1 MRANDLGI
9 KDSGRVRTMVARWV
23 ITGDMILES
32 AAHFGGPATPSSDM
46 AVLRDPK
53 EGVPLLPG
61 TSIAGALRSY
71 LANYL
76 GGYGS
81 VKHPLEDSKVS
92 TLFGTPRA
100 DESGPQSPLIVFDSL
115 GKLPDGLSI
124 EIRDG
129 VSIAPEHGTAETG
142 KKFDME
148 VLPAGTIFPLRF
160 ELIVEG
166 LDKEPDLLS
175 LLVAALSGLTKGE
188 ISLGARRSRGL
199 GAVCIHKWKALRHDL
214 TSQEGWLD
222 WLLSDAQ
229 HPIPDDTPSLPS
241 VREACIKAY
250 PGPLTFVNFEDE
262 RNRIVAV
269 VTLSFRG
276 GLLVRSPAA
285 TAEAPDAVHLCSGG
299 QSVLPGTSLAGVL
312 RNRATRIA
320 RLVRNNHEDGEEWVK
335 NMFGPRLE
343 GRSDPDFRPA
353 ASRLRVSES
362 ILNDGTRLRP
372 TRIRIDRFTQ
382 GVARGALFE
391 EEPHYDGK
399 VMIRMVLRD
408 PQKGETGLFLLILK
422 DLLSGDINVGG
433 AGSVGRGVPEGVAAI
448 QLKDGKTIQLKPGAS
463 PETPDDK
470 EWVDSKINEFWECET
485 LREQSERETS

>member
-1 MRANDLGI
+1 MRANDSLI
-9 KDSGRVRTMVARWV
+9 KDTGRVRTMVARWV

-61 TSIAGALRSY
+61 TSIAGALRSH

-81 VKHPLEDSKVS
+81 VEDSKVA

-100 DESGPQSPLIVFDSL
+100 DESGPQSPLIVFDSM

-129 VSIAPEHGTAETG
+129 VKIAPEHGTAERG

-148 VLPAGTIFPLRF
+148 VLPAGTLFPLRF
-160 ELIVEG
+160 ELIVED
-166 LDKEPDLLS
+166 LDKETDLVS
-175 LLVAALSGLTKGE
+175 LLVAALSGLTEEE

-199 GAVCIHKWKALRHDL
+199 GAVRVHKWKAQRHDL
-214 TSQEGWLD
+214 TSQDGWLG
-222 WLLSDAQ
+222 WLLSDTQ
-229 HPIPDDTPSLPS
+229 HPIPADTLSLPS
-241 VREACIKAY
+241 TREACIKAY
-250 PGPLTFVNFEDE
+250 PRTRTFVNFEDK
-262 RNRIVAV
+262 RNRIVV
-269 VTLSFRG
+269 DVTLSFRG
-276 GLLVRSPAA
+276 GLLVRSPAV
-285 TAEAPDAVHLCSGG
+285 TAEAPDAVHISSGG

-320 RLVRNNHEDGEEWVK
+320 RFVRSDHGDGEKWVK
-335 NMFGPRLE
+335 NMFGPPSK
-343 GRSDPDFRPA
+343 GRSDLDFR
-353 ASRLRVSES
+353 ASRLRISES
-362 ILNDGTRLRP
+362 ILMDGTRLRP
-372 TRIRIDRFTQ
+372 TRIQIDRFTQ

-391 EEPHYDGK
+391 EEPHYNGK
-399 VMIRMVLRD
+399 VVVRMMLRD

-433 AGSVGRGVPEGVAAI
+433 AGSVGRGVPEGMAKI
-448 QLKDGKTIQLKPGAS
+448 QLKDGQTIQLKPGAP
-463 PETPDDK
+463 PETSADK
-470 EWVDSKINEFWECET
+470 EWVDSKINEFWECEP
-485 LREQSERETS
+485 LREQSERETP